1 MNDFKTSVAFA
12 DTKPHYIL
20 LDGLRGVAAIM
31 VLWYHVFEGFAFA
44 KGSIIETFNHGHLGV
59 DFFFL
64 LSGFVISYAYDDR
77 WKLSRRVTESLSHQD
92 VIDTSDKVCQQPTA
106 NSLSI
111 KDFFKRRLIRLH
123 PMLVMGAFIGLIC
136 FLLQGGVKW
145 DGTATPIHW
154 TLIAFVLTLFFI
166 PAYPGASYDIR
177 GNAEMF
183 PLNGPSWSLFFE
195 YIGNILYA
203 LFIRKLSNKMLA
215 AFVGLTGILWIW
227 FIAFDIS
234 GYDMIGIGW
243 TLDAVNFF
251 GGLLRMMFPFTLGM
265 LIARR
270 FMRQRVNKSTSQ
282 QVETRQLHNT
292 NKQDVIDTSNKFRFL
307 HSNIFWIATIV
318 LFALFSIPYISG
330 EDVTNRVPALSNISI
345 NGIYELACIMIV
357 FPLIVWIAASS
368 DSAQSNFTLK
378 LSKFLGDL
386 SYPLYIVH
394 YPVMY
399 LFYAWLIENQ
409 YYTLGEI
416 WQMVTLVMIVN
427 IALAYACLK
436 LYDEPIR
443 KRLSKL

>member
-1 MNDFKTSVAFA
+1 MKNIEMSETKNITSSVGFA

-20 LDGLRGVAAIM
+20 LDGLRGVAALM

-44 KGSIIETFNHGHLGV
+44 KGSVIETFNHGHLGV

-77 WKLSRRVTESLSHQD
+77 WFNGKSLKSNDKSSTDKKLTIWS
-92 VIDTSDKVCQQPTA
+92 
-106 NSLSI
+106 
-111 KDFFKRRLIRLH
+111 FFKRRLIRLH

-136 FLLQGGVKW
+136 FFIQGGVKW
-145 DGTATPIHW
+145 DGSSTPLHW

-203 LFIRKLSNKMLA
+203 LFIRKLSNKMLGLL
-215 AFVGLTGILWIW
+215 VGATGILWIW
-227 FIAFDIS
+227 FVAFDIS

-265 LIARR
+265 LMARN
-270 FMRQRVNKSTSQ
+270 FRQKSKVKGHKTLF
-282 QVETRQLHNT
+282 T
-292 NKQDVIDTSNKFRFL
+292 K
-307 HSNIFWIATIV
+307 NIFWISIII
-318 LFALFSIPYISG
+318 LFALFSVPYFPKTSTIS
-330 EDVTNRVPALSNISI
+330 V

-368 DSAQSNFTLK
+368 DSAQSKFTLK

-399 LFYAWLIENQ
+399 VFYAWLIKNQ
-409 YYTLGEI
+409 YFTLGET
-416 WQMVTLVMIVN
+416 WQMVILVLTVCIV
-427 IALAYACLK
+427 LAYACLK
-436 LYDEPIR
+436 L
-443 KRLSKL
+443 

>member
-1 MNDFKTSVAFA
+1 MLKINTFNASVGFA

-20 LDGLRGVAAIM
+20 LDGLRGVAALM

-44 KGSIIETFNHGHLGV
+44 KGSVIETFNHGHLGV

-77 WKLSRRVTESLSHQD
+77 WFNDKSLKYN
-92 VIDTSDKVCQQPTA
+92 DKSSTDKTLTIW
-106 NSLSI
+106 S
-111 KDFFKRRLIRLH
+111 FFKRRLIRLH

-136 FLLQGGVKW
+136 FFIQGGVKW
-145 DGTATPIHW
+145 DGTSTPFHW
-154 TLIAFVLTLFFI
+154 VMIAFVLTLFFI

-203 LFIRKLSNKMLA
+203 LFIRKLSNKMLGLL
-215 AFVGLTGILWIW
+215 VGFTGILWIW
-227 FIAFDIS
+227 FVTFDIS

-265 LIARR
+265 LMARN
-270 FMRQRVNKSTSQ
+270 FRQKSKVKSHKTLF
-282 QVETRQLHNT
+282 T
-292 NKQDVIDTSNKFRFL
+292 K
-307 HSNIFWIATIV
+307 NIFWISIII
-318 LFALFSIPYISG
+318 LFALFSVPYFPK
-330 EDVTNRVPALSNISI
+330 TSNISV

-368 DSAQSNFTLK
+368 DSAQSKFTLK

-399 LFYAWLIENQ
+399 VFYAWLIKNQ
-409 YYTLGEI
+409 YFTLGET
-416 WQMVTLVMIVN
+416 WQMVILVLTVCIV
-427 IALAYACLK
+427 LAYACLK

-443 KRLSKL
+443 KWLSKVKR